1 MSDAFSGPDE
11 GRTVPQPLG
20 ATRWDWAKVRR
31 VLVVRL
37 RSIGDTVLAT
47 PALAALRR
55 FLPHAQIDMVLEDW
69 VAPLLVGAPE
79 LNRVWAVPR
88 RNTRARLELAY
99 QLRRAKYDVAY
110 NLHGG
115 TTATLLMR
123 AAGAR
128 RRVGFDTYQYQA
140 LLTDAAPPSSTLW
153 GRTPTHSAEQ
163 QLALI
168 GWTGI
173 PVTDRP
179 RSRVPIADN
188 SRAAISK
195 RLSQHDLDTQPYAL
209 IHPAA
214 AFTTKQWAAE
224 NFARIAETL
233 HDMGLRTIAIG
244 TPAEAQTVQ
253 EVVAA
258 ARVPVIGW
266 TDLRLPEVVPL
277 IDRARVF
284 VGNDSGL
291 AHIAAARETPSVVI
305 FGSSNLAHWRPW
317 TLAPHR
323 IVRETLPCQP
333 CAGYECHAFAQP
345 ECIRRVS
352 VSAVR
357 AALSSLFAELS
368 KNNAEAHTE

>member
-1 MSDAFSGPDE
+1 MSDAFLGPAE
-11 GRTVPQPLG
+11 GQIVPQPLG
-20 ATRWDWAKVRR
+20 TARWDWGQVQR

-55 FLPHAQIDMVLEDW
+55 FLPHAQIDIVLEDW
-69 VAPLLVGAPE
+69 VAPLLQGAPE
-79 LNRVWAVPR
+79 LNRVWSVPR

-128 RRVGFDTYQYQA
+128 RRVGFDNYQYQN
-140 LLTDAAPPSSTLW
+140 LLTDAAPQSAELW

-179 RSRVPIADN
+179 RSRLPITADA
-188 SRAAISK
+188 REAIHK
-195 RLSQHDLDTQPYAL
+195 RLSANNLAAHPYAL
-209 IHPAA
+209 LHPAA
-214 AFTTKQWAAE
+214 AFATKQWAAE

-233 HDMGLRTIAIG
+233 HEMGLSPIVTG
-244 TPAEAQTVQ
+244 TPAERQTVQ
-253 EVVAA
+253 EVIAG

-266 TDLRLPEVVPL
+266 TDLRLPEVVAL

-291 AHIAAARETPSVVI
+291 AHIAAACETPSVVI

-317 TLAPHR
+317 TTAPHR
-323 IVRETLPCQP
+323 IVHETLPCQP

-345 ECIRRVS
+345 ECIRRVT
-352 VSAVR
+352 VAAVQS
-357 AALSSLFAELS
+357 ALSSLFAEL
-368 KNNAEAHTE
+368 TEK